1 MAGHLTNERQ
11 IFNIS
16 FMLKICY
23 LMLLFF
29 RVTSMDNCKVLDNED
44 DGMKENKSGKEE
56 DDLFTTWSSL
66 SDDTSSISTT
76 SLDSG
81 TKNNMLVQIMNMEM
95 IATE

>member
-1 MAGHLTNERQ
+1 
-11 IFNIS
+11 
-16 FMLKICY
+16 
-23 LMLLFF
+23 MLLFF

-81 TKNNMLVQIMNMEM
+81 TKNNMLV
-95 IATE
+95 

>member
-1 MAGHLTNERQ
+1 
-11 IFNIS
+11 
-16 FMLKICY
+16 
-23 LMLLFF
+23 MLLFF
-29 RVTSMDNCKVLDNED
+29 RVTSLDICKVVDIED

-81 TKNNMLVQIMNMEM
+81 TKNNMLV
-95 IATE
+95 

>member
-1 MAGHLTNERQ
+1 
-11 IFNIS
+11 
-16 FMLKICY
+16 
-23 LMLLFF
+23 MLLFF
-29 RVTSMDNCKVLDNED
+29 RVTSMDICKVVDIED

-81 TKNNMLVQIMNMEM
+81 TKNNMLV
-95 IATE
+95 

>member
-1 MAGHLTNERQ
+1 
-11 IFNIS
+11 
-16 FMLKICY
+16 MLKT

-29 RVTSMDNCKVLDNED
+29 RVTSLDICKVVDIED

-81 TKNNMLVQIMNMEM
+81 TKNNMLV
-95 IATE
+95 